1 VTCTSRFPTNLV
13 FRAALVEKRGEVE
26 RVANGFHKYGRHL
39 NRGGTW
45 VRAAQQQ
52 EEQEEQEEPEPT
64 DSARDFHRREDS
76 LPHEVVVE
84 PKVRLA
90 SVVRD
95 AVELRVHLGRRV
107 GAQAFSGA

>member
-1 VTCTSRFPTNLV
+1 MTCTSRFPTNLV

-52 EEQEEQEEPEPT
+52 EEQEEPEPEP
-64 DSARDFHRREDS
+64 
-76 LPHEVVVE
+76 E
-84 PKVRLA
+84 PEQQQQQQEEQETTPTPACRSQTKKT
-90 SVVRD
+90 
-95 AVELRVHLGRRV
+95 
-107 GAQAFSGA
+107 

>member
-1 VTCTSRFPTNLV
+1 MTCTSRFPTNLV

-52 EEQEEQEEPEPT
+52 GEQEEQEEQEEPEQQQQQQEEQEKQETTPT
-64 DSARDFHRREDS
+64 PACSS
-76 LPHEVVVE
+76 QT
-84 PKVRLA
+84 KKT
-90 SVVRD
+90 
-95 AVELRVHLGRRV
+95 
-107 GAQAFSGA
+107 